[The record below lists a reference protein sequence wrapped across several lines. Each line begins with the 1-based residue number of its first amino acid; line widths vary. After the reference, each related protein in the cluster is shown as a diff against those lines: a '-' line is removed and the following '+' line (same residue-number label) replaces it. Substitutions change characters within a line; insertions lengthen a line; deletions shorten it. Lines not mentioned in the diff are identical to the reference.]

1 MGSLR
6 KTVGKKMLHAP
17 RQNIPSKAENHIT
30 RMREFLNPTSIAVIG
45 ASRKSSKPGN
55 VILRNLKK
63 SDTSLY
69 AINPYAEEIAGVKC
83 YRSVLDIPEV
93 VDMAIIA
100 IPSRLVTRELKKCV
114 TRGIKNIVIISSGFS
129 EVGEEGKRAEDEVK
143 GLIEGSRTK
152 VLGPNTLGM
161 LLPGNKIDTL
171 FIDEYTLQRPRKG
184 DVAFISQSG
193 SVSLAFMDFANAHN
207 IGLSAFVGLGN
218 KLDIDENQLLK
229 YFGEDEET
237 KCILL
242 YLESFS
248 DGRKFVELCKKICR
262 RKPIVALKA
271 GRTKRGADAAMSH
284 TGRLSRGSDR
294 VVDGV
299 FKRAGVIR
307 AYTEEEM
314 LGYAKALTWM
324 PPMGGGRVA
333 IVANGGGHCVISTD
347 LIEGDDGIQ
356 LRLAEI
362 GESREERIKKVLGI
376 FISAKNPIDL
386 TAMATDR
393 AFRDTLDVL
402 GGAETVDGVI
412 LELATLQCVSE
423 MLVKIVRD
431 FFERYR
437 KPTIVCV
444 PGGDSARKLA
454 KKFEAEKIPVYI
466 SLRQGISAANA
477 LLKRGRWLEKNVSQV
492 V

>member
-1 MGSLR
+1 MLR
-6 KTVGKKMLHAP
+6 AP
-17 RQNIPSKAENHIT
+17 RQGSPSETEKNIT
-30 RMREFLNPTSIAVIG
+30 RLRGFLNPASIAVIG
-45 ASRKSSKPGN
+45 ASRKPSKPGN

-63 SDTSLY
+63 SGASLY
-69 AINPYAEEIAGVKC
+69 AVNPYAGEIAGVKC
-83 YRSVLDIPEV
+83 HRSVMDIPGV
-93 VDMAIIA
+93 VDMAIISV
-100 IPSRLVTRELKKCV
+100 PSKLVIKELKKCV
-114 TRGIKNIVIISSGFS
+114 ARGIKNVVIISSGFS
-129 EVGEEGKRAEDEVK
+129 EVGGEGKKAEGTAK
-143 GLIEGSRTK
+143 KLIEGSRTK

-161 LLPGNKIDTL
+161 ILPGNKIDTL
-171 FIDEYTLQRPRKG
+171 FVDEYALPRPREG
-184 DVAFISQSG
+184 CVAFISQSG
-193 SVSLAFMDFANAHN
+193 SVSLAFMDFARAHN
-207 IGLSAFVGLGN
+207 VGLSAFVGLGN
-218 KLDIDENQLLK
+218 KLDIDENQLLE
-229 YFGEDEET
+229 YFGEDGGT

-248 DGRKFVELCKKICR
+248 DGGKFVELCKGICR

-314 LGYAKALTWM
+314 LDYAKALTWM
-324 PPMGGGRVA
+324 PPMEGGRVA

-356 LRLAEI
+356 LQLAEI
-362 GESREERIKKVLGI
+362 GESQEERIKKVLGI
-376 FISAKNPIDL
+376 PISAKNPIDL

-393 AFRDTLDVL
+393 AFRDTLGVL
-402 GGAETVDGVI
+402 GKAETVEGVI

-423 MLVKIVRD
+423 TIVKIVRD
-431 FFERYR
+431 FFERYG

-444 PGGDSARKLA
+444 PGGDSARKLT

-466 SLRQGISAANA
+466 SLKQGISAANA
-477 LLKRGRWLEKNVSQV
+477 LLGRGRWLEKNKSQV